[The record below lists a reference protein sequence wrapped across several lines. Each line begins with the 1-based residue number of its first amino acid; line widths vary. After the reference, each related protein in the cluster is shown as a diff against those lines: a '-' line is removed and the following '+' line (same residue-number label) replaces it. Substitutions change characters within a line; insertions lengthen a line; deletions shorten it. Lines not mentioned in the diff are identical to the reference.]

1 MDQTF
6 SIGQVARTTGVAATT
21 IRYYEEIGVLPT
33 PSRAASGFRRY
44 DQPSVERLRFVRRA
58 RALGLGAPGRA
69 LQELKTLV
77 SSVTGGLRPAFRPR
91 LLGLVREQLA
101 AVQRQIAELELLRH
115 QLEEVSHRMLTSAPG
130 RHAGTCRCLES
141 GKGTERDI

>member
-21 IRYYEEIGVLPT
+21 IRYYEEIGVLPM

-58 RALGLGAPGRA
+58 RALGLP

>member
-33 PSRAASGFRRY
+33 PSRTASGFRRY

-58 RALGLGAPGRA
+58 RALGLP

-77 SSVTGGLRPAFRPR
+77 SSVTGGLRPAVRPR
-91 LLGLVREQLA
+91 LPGLVREQLA
-101 AVQRQIAELELLRH
+101 PVPRPIAGLERLPH
-115 QLEEVSHRMLTSAPG
+115 HPEEGSHRMLTWRPG
-130 RHAGTCRCLES
+130 RAA
-141 GKGTERDI
+141 

>member
-58 RALGLGAPGRA
+58 RALGLP

-77 SSVTGGLRPAFRPR
+77 SSVTGGLHPAFRPR

>member
-58 RALGLGAPGRA
+58 RALGLP

>member
-58 RALGLGAPGRA
+58 RALGLP

-77 SSVTGGLRPAFRPR
+77 SSVTGGLRPALRHR
-91 LLGLVREQLA
+91 LYVLVRYQLA
-101 AVQRQIAELELLRH
+101 DAPRTLVSRALL
-115 QLEEVSHRMLTSAPG
+115 
-130 RHAGTCRCLES
+130 C
-141 GKGTERDI
+141 

>member
-21 IRYYEEIGVLPT
+21 IRYYEAIGVLPT

-44 DQPSVERLRFVRRA
+44 DQPGVERLRFVRRA
-58 RALGLGAPGRA
+58 RVLGLP

-77 SSVTGGLRPAFRPR
+77 SGVNGGPRPAFPPR
-91 LLGLVREQLA
+91 LLCLVREPVPAPYRPIA
-101 AVQRQIAELELLRH
+101 ALPLL
-115 QLEEVSHRMLTSAPG
+115 SH
-130 RHAGTCRCLES
+130 
-141 GKGTERDI
+141 

>member
-1 MDQTF
+1 MDKTF

-58 RALGLGAPGRA
+58 RALGLP

-77 SSVTGGLRPAFRPR
+77 SSVTGRLRPAFRPR

>member
-58 RALGLGAPGRA
+58 RALGLP

-141 GKGTERDI
+141 GTGTERDI

>member
-21 IRYYEEIGVLPT
+21 IRYYEEIGVWPM

-44 DQPSVERLRFVRRA
+44 DQPGVERLRFVRRA
-58 RALGLGAPGRA
+58 RALGLP

-77 SSVTGGLRPAFRPR
+77 SSVNGGPRPAFRPR

-101 AVQRQIAELELLRH
+101 AVQRQIAELEVLRH

-130 RHAGTCRCLES
+130 RHAGTCRCLE
-141 GKGTERDI
+141 GANGTERDIRPR

>member
-21 IRYYEEIGVLPT
+21 IRYYEEVGVLPT

-58 RALGLGAPGRA
+58 RALGLP

>member
-21 IRYYEEIGVLPT
+21 IRYYEAIGVLPT

-44 DQPSVERLRFVRRA
+44 DQPGVERLRFVRRA
-58 RALGLGAPGRA
+58 RVLGLP

>member
-58 RALGLGAPGRA
+58 RALGLP

-77 SSVTGGLRPAFRPR
+77 SSVTGRLRPAFRPR

>member
-1 MDQTF
+1 MDQTL

-21 IRYYEEIGVLPT
+21 IRYYEAIGVLPT

-58 RALGLGAPGRA
+58 RALGLP

-141 GKGTERDI
+141 GNGIERDIRPR

>member
-1 MDQTF
+1 MDKTF

-58 RALGLGAPGRA
+58 RALGLP

>member
-44 DQPSVERLRFVRRA
+44 DQPGVERLRFVRRA
-58 RALGLGAPGRA
+58 RVLGLP

-77 SSVTGGLRPAFRPR
+77 SGVNGGPRPAFRPR

>member
-21 IRYYEEIGVLPT
+21 IRYYEEIGVLPM

-58 RALGLGAPGRA
+58 RALGLP

-101 AVQRQIAELELLRH
+101 AVQRQIGELELLRH

>member
-6 SIGQVARTTGVAATT
+6 SIGQVARATGVAATT
-21 IRYYEEIGVLPT
+21 IRYYEAIGVLPM

-44 DQPSVERLRFVRRA
+44 DQPGVERLRFVRRA
-58 RALGLGAPGRA
+58 RALGLP

-101 AVQRQIAELELLRH
+101 AVQRRIAELELLRH

-141 GKGTERDI
+141 GNGIERDIRPR

>member
-21 IRYYEEIGVLPT
+21 IRYYEEVGVLPT

-58 RALGLGAPGRA
+58 RALGLP

-101 AVQRQIAELELLRH
+101 AVQRQIGELELLRH

>member
-6 SIGQVARTTGVAATT
+6 SIGQVARTTGVAART

-58 RALGLGAPGRA
+58 RALGLP

>member
-21 IRYYEEIGVLPT
+21 IRYYEEVGVLPT

-58 RALGLGAPGRA
+58 RALGLP

-141 GKGTERDI
+141 GNGIERDIRPR

>member
-58 RALGLGAPGRA
+58 RALGLP

-77 SSVTGGLRPAFRPR
+77 SSVNGAPRPAFRPR

>member
-58 RALGLGAPGRA
+58 RALGLP

-101 AVQRQIAELELLRH
+101 AVQRQIGELELLRH